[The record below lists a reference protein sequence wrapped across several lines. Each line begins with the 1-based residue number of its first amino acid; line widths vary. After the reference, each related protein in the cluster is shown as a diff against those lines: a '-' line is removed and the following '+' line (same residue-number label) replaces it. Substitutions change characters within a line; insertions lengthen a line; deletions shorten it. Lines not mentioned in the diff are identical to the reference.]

1 MSENFSF
8 KFTSLADIAKAMID
22 TYPNCLIHYVGA
34 ADPGINILCVK
45 DTGLY
50 LRDVR
55 PYLDDSIGL
64 CYGANQD
71 TIHFYYV

>member
-1 MSENFSF
+1 MSEKAKF

-50 LRDVR
+50 LRDIR
-55 PYLDDSIGL
+55 PYLDDSIDL
-64 CYGANQD
+64 CYGVTQN
-71 TIHFYYV
+71 TIHFFYV